1 MSGPPDACSRCRR
14 CDTWVEDGPLR
25 VASEAGEST
34 ADSYLFCSNDAPL
47 ASEALVFQRAVS
59 DLDEHIRQ
67 LEAEIRQL
75 DILREE
81 KIRELA
87 ATRKRTTEHKAVLS
101 PIRRFPVEILQ
112 QIFSQVPYSSGERSV
127 HHRGTSPT
135 RNLAAEEPPWQLGHI
150 CRRWRAIAIGFPP
163 LWSKITLHISDS
175 HTLNTG
181 SPFEKVETQLYR
193 SINAP
198 LEFTLASTTMGIIS
212 DAQIP
217 KSLDLVIQHCERW
230 QTLLLDIR
238 SSSPSVLLHHLQCI
252 KGRVPN
258 LRRFGYVST
267 ARPPPNDILST
278 APNLRSVTLAAY
290 DNPSSVNLPW
300 PQITHFHGGR
310 SSLFSAIQIL
320 TCASNLVE
328 CGLGIWPGVVHNTV
342 YPDFVAPNLRRLSLD
357 RDTTPLK
364 YLTAPSLTELWIPF
378 PTFSVAVF
386 LERSACALE
395 KLVVDDGNDILSL
408 TSILQ
413 TSPTLTRLF
422 VSSLRSNSPVS
433 RSAHRVLLMPGIE
446 DFVCPHLSQIVFGE
460 IPSAEMQEWFEMV
473 EARWR
478 TPSSPLHFVRFI
490 YTQRYG
496 DLDSSPEKLLMHEL
510 REKGLDIAVDC
521 GFRAAP
527 DNYLGEGRP

>member
-1 MSGPPDACSRCRR
+1 MSGPPDACSRCHR
-14 CDTWVEDGPLR
+14 CDTSHV

-59 DLDEHIRQ
+59 DLDKHIRR

-81 KIRELA
+81 TIRELA
-87 ATRKRTTEHKAVLS
+87 ATRKRTAEHKAVLS

-135 RNLAAEEPPWQLGHI
+135 RNLAVEEPPWQLGHI
-150 CRRWRAIAIGFPP
+150 CRRWRTIAIGSPP
-163 LWSKITLHISDS
+163 LWSKITLHISES

-181 SPFEKVETQLYR
+181 SPLEKVETQLYR

-198 LEFTLASTTMGIIS
+198 LEFTLASNTMGLIS

-230 QTLLLDIR
+230 HTLRLDIR

-258 LRRFGYVST
+258 LRRFGYVSS
-267 ARPPPNDILST
+267 ARPPPNDILSI
-278 APNLRSVTLAAY
+278 APNLRSVTLAVY
-290 DNPSSVNLPW
+290 DNPSSINLPW

-328 CGLGIWPGVVHNTV
+328 CGLGIWPGVVHNTD

-357 RDTTPLK
+357 RDITPLK

-378 PTFSVAVF
+378 PTSSVAIF
-386 LERSACALE
+386 LERSSCALE

-413 TSPTLTRLF
+413 TSPTLTRF
-422 VSSLRSNSPVS
+422 NSPVS

-446 DFVCPHLSQIVFGE
+446 DFIVFGE

-478 TPSSPLHFVRFI
+478 TPSSPLDFVRFI
-490 YTQRYG
+490 YTQRDG
-496 DLDSSPEKLLMHEL
+496 DLDSSPEIGRMHEM
-510 REKGLDIAVDC
+510 REKGLDIAVDY
-521 GFRAAP
+521 GFRVAP